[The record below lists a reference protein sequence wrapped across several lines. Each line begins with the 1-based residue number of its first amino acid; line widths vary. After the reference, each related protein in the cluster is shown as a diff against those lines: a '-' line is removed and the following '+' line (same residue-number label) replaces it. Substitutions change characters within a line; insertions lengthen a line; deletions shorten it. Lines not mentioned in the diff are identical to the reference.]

1 MKIPPFKSSEYDCVV
16 CRGHHKRHDG
26 DVIVC
31 VQAIDDPN
39 GDRELNGKK
48 VRFEGRGVCLSCLL
62 SNEMDEIMA
71 AYHQK
76 FASTVQADPVIEC
89 TIAEAKAKVDASF
102 CLEDYLEE
110 RGLSELHEDEPPR
123 QCPSRKVDEHG
134 IREVEQPRGA
144 NCGNCA
150 TRMETG
156 TWRCPAH
163 GVDVD
168 AKHICDRY
176 RPGLR

>member
-1 MKIPPFKSSEYDCVV
+1 MKIAPFKSAQYDCIV
-16 CRGHHKRHDG
+16 CGGHHKRHDG

-31 VQAIDDPN
+31 VQTIDDPN

-48 VRFEGRGVCLSCLL
+48 VRFEARGVCLSCLL
-62 SNEMDEIMA
+62 SNEMEDIMT
-71 AYHQK
+71 AYNRR
-76 FASTVQADPVIEC
+76 FASTAQTDPVIEC
-89 TIAEAKAKVDASF
+89 EIAEAKAKADPYFS
-102 CLEDYLEE
+102 LEDYLVE
-110 RGLSELHEDEPPR
+110 RGLSELHEDDPPR
-123 QCPSRKVDEHG
+123 QRPSQRFDEYG
-134 IREVEQPRGA
+134 IREAEQTRGA

>member
-1 MKIPPFKSSEYDCVV
+1 MNIPPVKIARYDCIV
-16 CRGHHKRHDG
+16 CGGCHKRHNG

-31 VQAIDDPN
+31 AQAVDDPD
-39 GDRELNGKK
+39 GDRELNGKR

-62 SNEMDEIMA
+62 SNEMEEIMT
-71 AYHQK
+71 AYHRR
-76 FASTVQADPVIEC
+76 FASTAQTDPVIEC
-89 TIAEAKAKVDASF
+89 TIAEAKAKADHHF
-102 CLEDYLEE
+102 CLEDYLEK
-110 RGLSELHEDEPPR
+110 RGLSELHEDDPPR
-123 QCPSRKVDEHG
+123 QRPPQKTDGHG
-134 IREVEQPRGA
+134 FREVVRSRGA

-156 TWRCPAH
+156 TWHCLTQ

-168 AKHICDRY
+168 ANHICDRY

>member
-1 MKIPPFKSSEYDCVV
+1 MTIPPFKSSEYDCVV

-62 SNEMDEIMA
+62 SNEMDEIMV

-76 FASTVQADPVIEC
+76 FASTAQTDPVIEC

-110 RGLSELHEDEPPR
+110 RGPSELHEDDPPR
-123 QCPSRKVDEHG
+123 
-134 IREVEQPRGA
+134 
-144 NCGNCA
+144 
-150 TRMETG
+150 
-156 TWRCPAH
+156 
-163 GVDVD
+163 
-168 AKHICDRY
+168 
-176 RPGLR
+176 